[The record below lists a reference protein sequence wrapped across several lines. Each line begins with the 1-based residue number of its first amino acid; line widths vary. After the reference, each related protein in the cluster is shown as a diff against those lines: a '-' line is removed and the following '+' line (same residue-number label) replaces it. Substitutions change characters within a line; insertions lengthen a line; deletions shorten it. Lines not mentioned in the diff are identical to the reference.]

1 MAPGE
6 RSEWKTVNTIGDFR
20 IQPIGVIRTP
30 FQESAGTPILPSR
43 AQGTRGEV
51 LIHEPFRVGLRD
63 LDGFERIWLIYWF
76 HKAGPA
82 DLLVIPYLDTQQR
95 GLFAT
100 RAPARPCPIGIS
112 AVRLLHV
119 REGSLDV
126 ADLDI
131 LDGTP
136 LLDLK
141 PYVPE
146 SDSHPTSKAGWFDE
160 SKSRRCLADN
170 RFESQCRITKPNKR

>member
-1 MAPGE
+1 MNKIE
-6 RSEWKTVNTIGDFR
+6 DFR

-30 FQESAGTPILPSR
+30 FQESVGTPIQPSR
-43 AQGTRGEV
+43 AQGARGEV

-82 DLLVIPYLDTQQR
+82 NLLVLPYLHIQQH
-95 GLFAT
+95 GVFAT

-119 REGSLDV
+119 HDGSLDV
-126 ADLDI
+126 ADVDI

-136 LLDLK
+136 LLDIK

-160 SKSRRCLADN
+160 SKSRRRLADD
-170 RFESQCRITKPNKR
+170 RFERQASVRKPRKR